1 MTRERSRPG
10 GLRLR
15 LLLAFVGVAAVAI
28 GAFAALTLWSSRGSV
43 SDLVH
48 RQQRATMQDTT
59 QLLAEAYTAA
69 GSWAGA
75 DLSSARVVVVS
86 GDALLEVRDTQGA
99 VVFQAARGMGAG
111 AGRGMGAPHALTTA
125 YGTATELPV
134 EAGGVRVGT
143 ASFRFPVDTLPPAE
157 AQLRDALTRTTLV
170 GVAVAVVVAL
180 LVGIAVVNG
189 ITRPLRR
196 LTGAVRRLGAGERGA
211 RANLSAPGE
220 LGELAAAID
229 RMAANL
235 EREDELRRALTADV
249 AHELRTPVTILAGQ
263 CEALLDGVA
272 EPTPEQISSLHEE
285 VLRLGRLIEDLEAL
299 AAAEAAGLRLRRA
312 PVDVGEVVGHEARI
326 LLPQFAAAEVALE
339 TRLSEAAVVD
349 GDRERLRQVTRNLL
363 ANALKFTPAGGR
375 VEAGVAV
382 RDGAVDLTVS
392 DTGPGIPA
400 DELPHVFE
408 RFWRGRGASGTA
420 GSGVG
425 LAVVEE
431 LVHAHGGTVSAASPP
446 GRGATFTVELPRAA
460 DPGRPG

>member
-1 MTRERSRPG
+1 VTRERPHPG

-28 GAFAALTLWSSRGSV
+28 GAFAGLTLWASSGSV

-48 RQQRATMQDTT
+48 RQQQTTIRDTA
-59 QLLAEAYTAA
+59 QVLADAYTTA
-69 GSWAGA
+69 GSWTGA
-75 DLSSARVVVVS
+75 DLRAARVLAVS
-86 GDALLEVRDTQGA
+86 GDALLEVEDAQGT
-99 VVFQAARGMGAG
+99 VVLQAGRGMGAG
-111 AGRGMGAPHALTTA
+111 AGHGMGPQSALGA
-125 YGTATELPV
+125 AFGSATEVPV
-134 EAGGVRVGT
+134 VAGGVRVGT
-143 ASFRFPVDTLPPAE
+143 ASFRFPVSSLPPAE
-157 AQLRDALTRTTLV
+157 RELRDALTRTTLW
-170 GVAVAVVVAL
+170 GIAAAVAVAL
-180 LVGIAVVNG
+180 LVGIAAVNG

-211 RANLSAPGE
+211 RANLRAPGE
-220 LGELAAAID
+220 LGELAAAVD

-272 EPTPEQISSLHEE
+272 EPTPAQISSLHEE

-299 AAAEAAGLRLRRA
+299 AAAEAAGLRLQRA
-312 PVDVGEVVGHEARI
+312 PVDVGEVVGHEARV

-339 TRLSEAAVVD
+339 TRLSGAAVVD

-375 VEAGVAV
+375 VEAEVAV
-382 RDGAVDLTVS
+382 HDGTVGLTVS
-392 DTGPGIPA
+392 DSGPGIPA
-400 DELPHVFE
+400 DELEHVFE
-408 RFWRGRGASGTA
+408 RFWRGRGVGGTA

-431 LVHAHGGTVSAASPP
+431 LVHAHGGSVSAASRP
-446 GRGATFTVELPRAA
+446 GRGATFAVELPRVA
-460 DPGRPG
+460 DPGKLG